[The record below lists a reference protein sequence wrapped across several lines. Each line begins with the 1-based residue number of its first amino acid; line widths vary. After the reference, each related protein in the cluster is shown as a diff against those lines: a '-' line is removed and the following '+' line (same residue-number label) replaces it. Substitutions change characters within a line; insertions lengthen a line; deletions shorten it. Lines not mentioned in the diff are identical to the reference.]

1 MGNLNIIHQ
10 IMKKFILVLNVIMVS
25 LVCQAQKSNYTLKK
39 YFFNNYIQSFDYTI
53 LKKDNVTTI
62 MSKSHG
68 QDRHL
73 ELEDHFNFS
82 FANDSSDFSY
92 KVIAGRTLPPPIRI
106 INKGGK
112 ISVLENDSLIHSI
125 EDKSIDLAV
134 NMSNPLS
141 YMLLIEKWVQ
151 LGKKKYLVVFDGFNK
166 RNIEIKFAK
175 DITLR
180 NQKLKTYLLQSGL
193 GNIYVFCDQKFKI
206 IGMTNGS
213 SDFVDQDWETFLPVL
228 KKEMLAN
235 EMAYNKAIEKEA
247 TIWGAQTYLLN
258 NAKVLDIKTGRLSGD
273 TAILIEN
280 GYIKNIQPVSNGL
293 NKTIKTVDIK
303 GKIVSPG
310 IFDMHAHIYYPN
322 QLINMLAGGV
332 TAAREMGGDLQIK
345 VQIRNAIRDK
355 KNIGADL
362 FLFGLV
368 DGKAKGS
375 FGNIKINTEAEVKK
389 VAAYF
394 DSLQLYGFKIYG
406 EIDSSTLKFIGQ
418 QAKKRNFLM
427 AGHLPENVSI
437 EYALSCGMN
446 NFSHYI
452 SRNGNNKNVE
462 TLAAAKGWLD
472 PTMAWG
478 ELGSRSFKSP
488 LSLIDDEAA
497 DWSDALQDRISRYGA
512 KWPLEEFKD
521 LQKQI
526 DSLIHLYVNLGVKL
540 LPGTDVAAGVSTL
553 HREIKLFAKNGLGNL
568 KALQTATIDAAVNL
582 KIDKLYGSIESGK
595 IANLVIY
602 DANPIDQL
610 KTIEKPIMVIK
621 SGTPLNVNV
630 LRKHGNFIN

>member
-1 MGNLNIIHQ
+1 MYQ
-10 IMKKFILVLNVIMVS
+10 IMKKTILVISITIVS
-25 LVCQAQKSNYTLKK
+25 LICHAQKSEHTLKK
-39 YFFNNYIQSFDYTI
+39 YFFNNYIQGFDYAI
-53 LKKDNVTTI
+53 LSKDQATTI
-62 MSKSHG
+62 TSKSHG
-68 QDRHL
+68 QDRHT

-82 FANDSSDFSY
+82 YDNDSSDFSY

-112 ISVLENDSLIHSI
+112 FSVFENDSLVRSI
-125 EDKSIDLAV
+125 EDTSIDIAI

-141 YMLLIEKWVQ
+141 YMVLIKKWVQ

-175 DITLR
+175 DITIR

-206 IGMTNGS
+206 IGITNGS
-213 SDFVDQDWETFLPVL
+213 SDFVDQNWETFLPVL

-247 TIWGAQTYLLN
+247 TIWGEQTYVLN

-273 TAILIEN
+273 TAILIEK

-303 GKIVSPG
+303 GKVVSPG

-332 TAAREMGGDLQIK
+332 TAAREMGGDLEIK

-375 FGNIKINTEAEVKK
+375 FGNIQINTEAEVKK

-418 QAKKRNFLM
+418 EAKKRNFLM
-427 AGHLPENVSI
+427 AGHLPNNVSI

-452 SRNGNNKNVE
+452 SRDENNKNVE
-462 TLAAAKGWLD
+462 TLVAAKGWLD

-488 LSLIDDEAA
+488 LSLIDDESA

-512 KWPLEEFKD
+512 KRSIDEFKEV
-521 LQKQI
+521 QQQI
-526 DSLIHLYVNLGVKL
+526 DSLNRLYVNLGVKL

-582 KIDKLYGSIESGK
+582 KIDKLYGSIETGK

-621 SGTPLNVNV
+621 SGTPLNVKV